1 MHELITNI
9 PVFWLTVI
17 AGGACFLST
26 SIGSSFVFLFKNLN
40 QKYLTALLAFAGG
53 VMIAS
58 SFFSLINPAI
68 DACEEKNLPAFLF
81 ISLGF
86 FIGGA
91 FIIISSKILDKF
103 FTMDKFTTHKGLK
116 RGIMLTSSMTLH
128 NIPEG
133 MAVGVAFGALAST
146 STTAG
151 ILSAFMLAVGIAIQ
165 NIPEGASVS
174 IPLRR
179 EGVSA
184 TKSFFIGSASGLV
197 EFIFAPLAFLA
208 CYAVGSIL
216 PFLLAFAAGT
226 MIAVAV
232 CELLPEAVE
241 HNKNRAILFLT
252 LGFVTMAI
260 LDLALG

>member
-1 MHELITNI
+1 MHDFITNI
-9 PVFWLTVI
+9 PIFWLTI
-17 AGGACFLST
+17 ISGGLCFLCT
-26 SIGSSFVFLFKNLN
+26 SLGSSFVYIFKNFN
-40 QKYLTALLAFAGG
+40 QKHLTALLAFAGG

-68 DACEEKNLPAFLF
+68 ESCEENNLPAFLF

-103 FTMDKFTTHKGLK
+103 FTIDKFTTHKELK
-116 RGIMLTSSMTLH
+116 RSIMLTSSMTLH

-133 MAVGVAFGALAST
+133 MAIGVAFGALIGVESTASL
-146 STTAG
+146 
-151 ILSAFMLAVGIAIQ
+151 ISAFMLAVGIAIQ

-179 EGVSA
+179 EGVST
-184 TKSFFIGSASGLV
+184 TKSFFIGSASGFV
-197 EFIFAPLAFLA
+197 EFIFAPLSFLL
-208 CYAVGSIL
+208 CFVVGSIL

-232 CELLPEAVE
+232 CELLPEAVSYS
-241 HNKNRAILFLT
+241 KNRAILYLT
-252 LGFVTMAI
+252 LGFVVMAI